1 MASESLKLSGIS
13 DGNRGDDAA
22 VDRGDF
28 VDDIFKL
35 FIYSAKK
42 HLKSFYFLIHLP
54 PLRHLKKEERN

>member
-22 VDRGDF
+22 VDRGDV

-35 FIYSAKK
+35 FIHSAKK
-42 HLKSFYFLIHLP
+42 HLKSFHFLIHLP
-54 PLRHLKKEERN
+54 PLRHLKKEKRN